1 MTVTTSVP
9 AVQFTAAGVL
19 LPLESAI
26 LAGVQTDINSAF
38 GGGVNPG
45 LNTPQGQLAQSL
57 TAIIGE
63 KNDEIAAISNNIN
76 PDTAAGRWQDAIG
89 RIYFLDRI
97 AASGTVVTATCTG
110 LVGTVIQAGVYATD
124 TAGNQYINTAA
135 VTIGSTGSVQ
145 AQFQNVVTGPIPCAA
160 GTLNTI
166 YTAQFGWESITN
178 AAAGTLGSD
187 VETRADFEQ
196 RRKNSVALNAVNT
209 VQSMYAAVLAL
220 PNVIDAVVRD
230 NPQGIESYYG
240 STAYPMAPHSVTV
253 SVAGGSSASIAPVIW
268 AKKAPGCAWNGNTS
282 AAVQDT
288 INYTSAPYPTYN
300 VTYLVPTATTA
311 YFSVQIVNN
320 PSLPANII
328 ALIQSAII
336 AAFTGADGGQMA
348 RIDSTIYS
356 GRYFAGV
363 AATNP
368 NVQVLSIGM
377 GFTALTAANTKLSF
391 GIDQLPSISASNI
404 AVMMV

>member
-9 AVQFTAAGVL
+9 AVQFTAAGVQ

-63 KNDEIAAISNNIN
+63 KNDEIAAIANNVN

-97 AASGTVVTATCTG
+97 AATGTVVTATCTG
-110 LVGTVIQAGVYATD
+110 LVGTTIQAGVYATD
-124 TAGNQYINTAA
+124 TAGNQYVNTAA
-135 VTIGSTGSVQ
+135 VTIGPTGSVQ

-196 RRKNSVALNAVNT
+196 RRMNSVALNAVNT
-209 VQSMYAAVLAL
+209 VQSMYAAVLAV
-220 PNVIDAVVRD
+220 PDVIDAVVRD
-230 NPQGIESYYG
+230 NPQGVVSYYG
-240 STAYPMAPHSVTV
+240 ASSYPMPPHSVTV
-253 SVAGGSSASIAPVIW
+253 SVAGGNSATIAPAIW

-282 AAVQDT
+282 TTVQDT
-288 INYTSAPYPTYN
+288 INYTSAPYPTYT
-300 VTYLVPTATTA
+300 VTYLVPTATAA

-320 PSLPANII
+320 PALPSNII
-328 ALIQSAII
+328 ALIQAAII
-336 AAFTGADGGQMA
+336 AAFTGTDGGQMA

-363 AATNP
+363 AATNA

-404 AVMMV
+404 AVLLV